1 MKTLRHTFQLS
12 AIRGFTLL
20 ELLIV
25 IAIIAILTAL
35 SLPALNQARERAKS
49 IDCVSNLKQIQL
61 ALNGYANDSQDAF
74 PARCRFRMGDMA

>member
-1 MKTLRHTFQLS
+1 MKTLRHTFPQTTV
-12 AIRGFTLL
+12 RGYFTLV

-35 SLPALNQARERAKS
+35 SLPALNRARERAKS

-74 PARCRFRMGDMA
+74 PA